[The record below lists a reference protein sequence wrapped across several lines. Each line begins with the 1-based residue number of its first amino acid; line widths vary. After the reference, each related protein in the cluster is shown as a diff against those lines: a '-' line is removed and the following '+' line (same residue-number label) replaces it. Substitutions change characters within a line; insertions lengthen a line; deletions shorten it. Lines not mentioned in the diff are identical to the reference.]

1 MIVAKQIR
9 KGGKASGKKTFW
21 RIYKILSA
29 IVVSNHSRNI
39 STNFIITSTSN
50 SKMTLS
56 VAALASL
63 ALIAPAYAQQVGTNT
78 AENHPPVSYQK
89 CTASGCTTVNTQVV
103 LDANWRWLHST
114 SGYANC
120 YTGNTW

>member
-1 MIVAKQIR
+1 MSI
-9 KGGKASGKKTFW
+9 
-21 RIYKILSA
+21 
-29 IVVSNHSRNI
+29 NI
-39 STNFIITSTSN
+39 NFNTLPASN
-50 SKMTLS
+50 STMMLS
-56 VAALASL
+56 FAALATL

-78 AENHPPVSYQK
+78 PENHPPVSYQK

-114 SGYANC
+114 SGYTNC